1 MTQINFNDDMVT
13 IGSFYGVYSISQNKK
28 YLLGWG
34 TIGDKNGYVLLENN
48 KFLLKKFNEKINV
61 GSDFIVSDNG
71 NFVFYIVNDLDKL
84 KGTFYAMD
92 KSGEVLINKKYNALI
107 NNIGLSPEGN
117 FAVCSTHNSNS
128 RKDSCT
134 FSFFNLYSKTLLWQI
149 DGGGA
154 DFYEINEVEKK
165 IYLKSRRLTGKYAY
179 DFSGNFIDSEKYEK
193 DCQEHIINNS
203 DGCYFIDKAKEEFNN
218 LKGNL
223 SAENTKNITELL
235 NTAFKRGFHN
245 SPY

>member
-107 NNIGLSPEGN
+107 NNIGLSHEGN

-134 FSFFNLYSKTLLWQI
+134 FSFFNLLL
-149 DGGGA
+149 
-154 DFYEINEVEKK
+154 K
-165 IYLKSRRLTGKYAY
+165 
-179 DFSGNFIDSEKYEK
+179 
-193 DCQEHIINNS
+193 
-203 DGCYFIDKAKEEFNN
+203 
-218 LKGNL
+218 
-223 SAENTKNITELL
+223 
-235 NTAFKRGFHN
+235 
-245 SPY
+245 